1 MTQNLSHLNQQGEVH
16 MVDVGDRPVSNR
28 EAHARGAIRMDA
40 STLGLIQRGET
51 PKGDLLAVAR
61 VAAIQAAKRTWELI
75 PLCHPLPL
83 SGVDVTIDADAS
95 LPGLVVH
102 SRCRTT
108 GQTGVEME
116 AMTAVSV
123 GLLTLYDMLKAVD
136 PAMTI
141 EAIQLEFKDLPGG
154 KLVCTWMAKM
164 IFQLQESVGM
174 KLLPMLGIR
183 VTFFHRC
190 FIGQKLHIHLMKLD
204 HRLLLDFL
212 NSVIFHKK
220 VLKKWGKGVDHIAIM
235 IWQGMLESGFGIF
248 LGAED

>member
-1 MTQNLSHLNQQGEVH
+1 MDSNLTHLNNQGEVH
-16 MVDVGDRPVSNR
+16 MVDVGDRPTTRR

-40 STLGLIQRGET
+40 ATLAMIQRGET

-83 SGVDVTIDADAS
+83 SGVDVSIESDAS
-95 LPGLVVH
+95 LPGLTL
-102 SRCRTT
+102 SCRCRTT

-141 EAIQLEFKDLPGG
+141 EA
-154 KLVCTWMAKM
+154 V
-164 IFQLQESVGM
+164 QLQ
-174 KLLPMLGIR
+174 
-183 VTFFHRC
+183 
-190 FIGQKLHIHLMKLD
+190 
-204 HRLLLDFL
+204 
-212 NSVIFHKK
+212 HKE
-220 VLKKWGKGVDHIAIM
+220 GGRNGV
-235 IWQGMLESGFGIF
+235 WKRE
-248 LGAED
+248 E